1 MYDSKYY
8 DGFLVDIF
16 FELVDTA
23 SVENITI
30 LRYAP

>member
-1 MYDSKYY
+1 MYDSKNY

-23 SVENITI
+23 SVQVSKI
-30 LRYAP
+30 